1 MKVVTLMVPL
11 CDNYWDVAEITNDEQ
26 GFASEEEY
34 LAYLALKGICSS
46 FQDED
51 TVHQMSD
58 YFKELVRM
66 TYNKELAGE
75 TRQASEEDPC
85 EGCLFENGTRADCC
99 ECRRRMGDM
108 HTPKQEGGAEH
119 DA

>member
-1 MKVVTLMVPL
+1 MKVVTLRVPI

-75 TRQASEEDPC
+75 TRQDSKEGQC
-85 EGCLFENGTRADCC
+85 EGCIFENGTRAYCC
-99 ECRRRMGDM
+99 ECSRGMTYMYPRKKGRRDR
-108 HTPKQEGGAEH
+108 A
-119 DA
+119 

>member
-1 MKVVTLMVPL
+1 MKVVTLRVPI

-66 TYNKELAGE
+66 TYNKDLAGE
-75 TRQASEEDPC
+75 TRQDSKEGQC
-85 EGCLFENGTRADCC
+85 EGCIFENGTRAYCC
-99 ECRRRMGDM
+99 ECSRGMTYM
-108 HTPKQEGGAEH
+108 YTPKKGRRDRA
-119 DA
+119 

>member
-1 MKVVTLMVPL
+1 MKVVTLRVPI
-11 CDNYWDVAEITNDEQ
+11 CDNYWDVAELTNEEQ

-66 TYNKELAGE
+66 TYNKE
-75 TRQASEEDPC
+75 S
-85 EGCLFENGTRADCC
+85 
-99 ECRRRMGDM
+99 CRGNPARFQGRSMRRL
-108 HTPKQEGGAEH
+108 HL
-119 DA
+119 

>member
-1 MKVVTLMVPL
+1 MKVVTLRVPI
-11 CDNYWDVAEITNDEQ
+11 CDNYWDVAELTNEEQ

-51 TVHQMSD
+51 TAHQMSD

-66 TYNKELAGE
+66 TYNKESC
-75 TRQASEEDPC
+75 R
-85 EGCLFENGTRADCC
+85 ENPARFQGRSM
-99 ECRRRMGDM
+99 RRLHLCGLL
-108 HTPKQEGGAEH
+108 
-119 DA
+119 